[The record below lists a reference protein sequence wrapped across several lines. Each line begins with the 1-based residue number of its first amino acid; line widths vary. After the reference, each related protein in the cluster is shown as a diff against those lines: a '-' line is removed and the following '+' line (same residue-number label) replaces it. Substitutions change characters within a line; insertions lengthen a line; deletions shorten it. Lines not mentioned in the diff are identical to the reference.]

1 MGLGEDLEWLAQGI
15 RQLQIEW
22 EKFFSG
28 IERKPPNEAKD
39 RLEAVIRRYA
49 YTEIRNNA
57 ERFRYQSLVSRYNTF
72 SELWNKRLRAREEGR
87 VAGLH
92 VPRTLAS
99 LAPPPA
105 SPPSSIPAQAAGA
118 AGEVRIRQPER
129 EVEAMRTLFDEFIA
143 KRKAMGEAGAVKFDA
158 FQKLVSQQTARILA
172 DKGAQAVDFRLET
185 KDGKVSLKARAV
197 K

>member
-28 IERKPPNEAKD
+28 IERKPPNEARD

-72 SELWNKRLRAREEGR
+72 NELWNKRLRAREEGR

-92 VPRTLAS
+92 VPRALAS
-99 LAPPPA
+99 AATPAEPAPPPPTRA
-105 SPPSSIPAQAAGA
+105 ANPS
-118 AGEVRIRQPER
+118 GEVRIAQPER
-129 EVEAMRTLFDEFIA
+129 EQEAMRTLFDRFLA
-143 KRKAMGEAGAVKFDA
+143 KRKETGETGAVKFDA
-158 FQKLVSQQTARILA
+158 FQKLVSQQTSRILA
-172 DKGAQAVDFRLET
+172 DKGAKAVDFRLET
-185 KDGKVSLKARAV
+185 KDGKVSLKARVV